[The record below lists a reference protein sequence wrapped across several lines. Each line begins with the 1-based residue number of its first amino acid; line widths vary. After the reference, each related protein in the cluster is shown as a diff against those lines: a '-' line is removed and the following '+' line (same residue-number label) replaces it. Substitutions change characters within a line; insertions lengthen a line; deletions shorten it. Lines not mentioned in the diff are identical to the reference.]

1 MANYLIR
8 KNNDNNIILKQIN
21 YEFSYE
27 LNPKMKDTSTIK
39 ICKINIFNKSMIDD
53 LVTKKIL
60 EKYQQIFKMV
70 YLYTSDNNASGDDA
84 IMCLGEIEKLE
95 SIIRNKYQKY
105 LSIEKYKYFMHEL
118 YALGAAVN
126 KKAIMNRIN
135 NTFMY
140 DEELEEEKHH
150 TM

>member
-8 KNNDNNIILKQIN
+8 KHNDNNITLKQID

-27 LNPKMKDTSTIK
+27 LNPKMKETSRIK
-39 ICKINIFNKSMIDD
+39 ICKINIFNKKMIDD

-60 EKYQQIFKMV
+60 EKYEQIFKMV
-70 YLYTSDNNASGDDA
+70 YLYANDDNASTGDA
-84 IMCLGEIEKLE
+84 MMCLGEIEKLE
-95 SIIRNKYQKY
+95 SIIKNKYQKY

-118 YALGAAVN
+118 YSLNAAVN